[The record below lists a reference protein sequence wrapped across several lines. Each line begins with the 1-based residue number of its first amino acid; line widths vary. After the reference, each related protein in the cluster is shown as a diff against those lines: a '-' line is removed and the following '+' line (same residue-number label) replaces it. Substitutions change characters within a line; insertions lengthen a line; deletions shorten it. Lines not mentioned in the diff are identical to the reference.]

1 MDSKGQAYSVFKLLI
16 AAVVAGA
23 ILLILLQVLQVLPNI
38 GSQNPNSVSSEIVK
52 SQINSPGEER
62 IIKDV
67 SFNNGDS
74 LNAKTIAAGSG
85 GLSTQQICVFASD
98 FAPNLES
105 FIDPGEN
112 GKVVIYEGSFA
123 QKTRL
128 FIMCDRWNDL
138 IETDGSLE
146 VYNVEERF
154 GIDEGLDGCEAPE
167 PETSNYC
174 VVAIISD

>member
-23 ILLILLQVLQVLPNI
+23 ILLILLQVLQVLPPI
-38 GSQNPNSVSSEIVK
+38 GAQNPNAISSEIVK

-74 LNAKTIAAGSG
+74 LNAKTIASGSG
-85 GLSTQQICVFASD
+85 GLGTDQVCVFASD

-112 GKVVIYEGSFA
+112 GKVVIYEGSFT

-138 IETDGSLE
+138 VDESLE
-146 VYNVEERF
+146 VYNVDER
-154 GIDEGLDGCEAPE
+154 
-167 PETSNYC
+167 
-174 VVAIISD
+174 